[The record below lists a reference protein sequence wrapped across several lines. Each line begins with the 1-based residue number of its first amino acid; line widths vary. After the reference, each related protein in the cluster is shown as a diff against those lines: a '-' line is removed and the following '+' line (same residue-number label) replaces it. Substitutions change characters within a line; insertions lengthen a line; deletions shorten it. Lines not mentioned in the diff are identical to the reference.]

1 MSSMTAGRYRAQLK
15 KAISTLAQAGRLN
28 SARYDWTYADISEA
42 CSGTDFMKHTSDT
55 KSSICAILNSN
66 LSGIQGVYRNQE
78 LTERFGY
85 NMKTYTANF
94 YGTANQFTVYML
106 KDGTLVGI
114 RSVSPATNAG
124 RVVLQAAK

>member
-1 MSSMTAGRYRAQLK
+1 MSSMTAGRYKAQLK

-28 SARYDWTYADISEA
+28 SARYDWTYADISEE
-42 CSGTDFMKHTSDT
+42 CSGTDFMKHTFDT
-55 KSSICAILNSN
+55 KSSNCAILNSN

-94 YGTANQFTVYML
+94 M
-106 KDGTLVGI
+106 
-114 RSVSPATNAG
+114 
-124 RVVLQAAK
+124 VLQINLLFIC

>member
-1 MSSMTAGRYRAQLK
+1 
-15 KAISTLAQAGRLN
+15 
-28 SARYDWTYADISEA
+28 
-42 CSGTDFMKHTSDT
+42 
-55 KSSICAILNSN
+55 

-124 RVVLQAAK
+124 RVVLQAAKFGCKSTQFCKITSKKINFLY